1 MKKTL
6 MLIGTILCLSASQG
20 LYATDDSRFRA
31 GEWDVSPFA
40 TYVDK
45 EGDKWGVGA
54 AATYYLNQSFG
65 VGGCTY
71 WTDFGRTFIDNRPGE
86 GYFRLPILPSLAP
99 YVVGSVGYQFDSK
112 EWFDTLDG
120 GIDFRPFKN
129 ISAFSDLQWR
139 FANETKDGVFLRL
152 GVRFGF

>member
-6 MLIGTILCLSASQG
+6 MLLGTILCLSASQG

-54 AATYYLNQSFG
+54 SLTYYLNQYFG
-65 VGGCTY
+65 FGASTY
-71 WTDFGRTFIDNRPGE
+71 WTDFGGTFFDNVAGE
-86 GYFRLPILPSLAP
+86 GYLRITIFKSLAP
-99 YVVGSVGYQFDSK
+99 YGVESIGYQF
-112 EWFDTLDG
+112 
-120 GIDFRPFKN
+120 
-129 ISAFSDLQWR
+129 
-139 FANETKDGVFLRL
+139 
-152 GVRFGF
+152 